1 MGIKEWLIPQDKVF
15 FSLLIAQSS
24 LILKGAKTLTGVFV
38 SYNPKK
44 AAVQRKVLKKIE
56 EQADSIIHQVY
67 ERLCSTFITPI
78 DHEDIAK
85 LVSAYDD
92 VMDRIYRVVNV
103 LYLYDV
109 RKSTLAMTKFAK
121 IILAQVKAVDKAIN
135 LLRKLDRKE
144 IEKSCVEIHRLENM
158 ADRLLN
164 QTMGSLFVLTDA
176 KEIIKLKEVYDLLE
190 TATDKCEKVSNLIRN
205 IVMKNL

>member
-1 MGIKEWLIPQDKVF
+1 VGIKEWLIPQDKVF

-176 KEIIKLKEVYDLLE
+176 KKLL
-190 TATDKCEKVSNLIRN
+190 NLKKFTIYWRRRQTS
-205 IVMKNL
+205 VRK